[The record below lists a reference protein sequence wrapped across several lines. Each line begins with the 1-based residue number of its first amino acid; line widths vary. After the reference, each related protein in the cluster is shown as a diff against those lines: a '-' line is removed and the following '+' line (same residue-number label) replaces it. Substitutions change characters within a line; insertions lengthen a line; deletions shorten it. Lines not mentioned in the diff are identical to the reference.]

1 MAEKIKKWTLKVF
14 ETVFMIVSLILSV
27 KLLGYGDYTG
37 AITPIIVTALGIALM
52 IEIGIKKA
60 MKVVDKKFEMSD
72 LLDGVILGIGAFTTI
87 AGTMLFF
94 GTGITL
100 FSTSAG
106 IATSIATIA
115 LLIQLFTN

>member
-87 AGTMLFF
+87 A
-94 GTGITL
+94 
-100 FSTSAG
+100 
-106 IATSIATIA
+106 
-115 LLIQLFTN
+115 